1 MDVRNESQTAVNETM
16 ENASLQETQTG
27 AENENSGKKK
37 GFPVFRVILVL
48 LILVIAAL
56 AVFRIVGTEKKIETN
71 PLSTVSVGHAEK
83 GEITIETSLIGT
95 VMPGD
100 VYYVIPKVSGEIK
113 NIYVA
118 VGDSVKAGDPICEID
133 NSKAI
138 DAAKISLD
146 GAQVQVK
153 TAEEAVALAT
163 TNLNRMQ
170 ALLAAG
176 DISQQ
181 TYESTKNGYDQAT
194 AGLEGARLQLE
205 GAQLQYDTQVEFAT
219 VTAPVDGVVQ
229 STAMSLNGLVSS
241 ASQVCVIS
249 SSGENKLTFNI
260 TDRLVDELQPGS
272 PVRVTKQGSEYSAKV
287 VSVASL
293 PNAATGLYPVEAAFD
308 ESNAIANGSSVKVSF
323 VSEKA
328 DNVVLMDTDD
338 IHYDGGKTYVYTLS
352 YNDTADLENAD
363 PTSTISENNRLG
375 TVHKAEVEIG
385 ISNSEKTEII
395 SGLDTDALL
404 ITSWTSQL
412 YEGALVQVLPEG

>member
-1 MDVRNESQTAVNETM
+1 MDFRNESQTDVNEAM
-16 ENASLQETQTG
+16 ETNYAASPDKEG
-27 AENENSGKKK
+27 GRKKK
-37 GFPVFRVILVL
+37 NGFLTAAIL
-48 LILVIAAL
+48 LILLVIVIAIL
-56 AVFRIVGTEKKIETN
+56 AIFRIFGQKETLESN
-71 PLSTVSVGHAEK
+71 PLSSVSVGHVET
-83 GEITIETSLIGT
+83 GNITIETSLIGS
-95 VMPGD
+95 VVPGD
-100 VYYVIPKVSGEIK
+100 VYYVIPKVSGELT

-118 VGDSVKAGDPICEID
+118 VGDSVKAGDPICDID

-153 TAEEAVALAT
+153 TAEDAVALAT

-181 TYESTKNGYDQAT
+181 TYESTKNGYDQAV

-205 GAQLQYDTQVEFAT
+205 GAQLQYDTQVEFST
-219 VTAPVDGVVQ
+219 VTAPVDGTVQ

-249 SSGENKLTFNI
+249 SSGDNKLTFNI

-272 PVRVTKQGSEYSAKV
+272 PVTVKKQGQEYSAKV
-287 VSVASL
+287 TSVASL
-293 PNAATGLYPVEAAFD
+293 PAANGLYPVEAAFD
-308 ESNAIANGSSVKVSF
+308 EKNAIANGSSVKVSF
-323 VSEKA
+323 VSESA
-328 DNVVLMDTDD
+328 ENVVLIDTDD
-338 IHYDGGKTYVYTLS
+338 VHYDGGKTYVYTLS
-352 YNDTADLENAD
+352 YNDEADLANAD

-375 TVHKAEVEIG
+375 TVHKAEIETG
-385 ISNSEKTEII
+385 ISNSEKTEIK
-395 SGLDTDALL
+395 SGLTADDLL

-412 YEGALVQVLPEG
+412 YEGALVQAIPEG